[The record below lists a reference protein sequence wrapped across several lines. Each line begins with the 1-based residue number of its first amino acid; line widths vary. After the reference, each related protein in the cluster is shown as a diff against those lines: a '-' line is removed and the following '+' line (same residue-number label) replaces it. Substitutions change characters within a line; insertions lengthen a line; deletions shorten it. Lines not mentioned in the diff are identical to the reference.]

1 MALILFDPDKVNMFK
16 KPGLFITLRSVLLMT
31 LMLLVL
37 FNVNLVRVIKDDLIL
52 TFLGAE
58 IISFIKLWVEIPVTS
73 YSLDFLKKVLQV
85 QEQEGC

>member
-1 MALILFDPDKVNMFK
+1 MFK

-31 LMLLVL
+31 LILLVL

-58 IISFIKLWVEIPVTS
+58 IISFIKLWVEIPVMS